1 MLGLTHNVMAEWLRT
16 NSQSYLIGREI
27 LGTYKH
33 IVSIQVA
40 CRQQRHHI
48 SQHYTQKTTLHCSI
62 SPVSLGSV
70 LIPPSGVHHHRCT
83 LSHFLT
89 LLLYCN
95 IVQLL
100 NSRRSSRCYWSTV
113 TGLFHCQNI
122 CIYFCLCDL

>member
-70 LIPPSGVHHHRCT
+70 LIPLSGVHHHRCT
-83 LSHFLT
+83 LSHFHFLT
-89 LLLYCN
+89 LSLFCN

-100 NSRRSSRCYWSTV
+100 SSRSSNRCSWSTA
-113 TGLFHCQNI
+113 TGLFPSQNSSMSV
-122 CIYFCLCDL
+122 CL